1 MQFHWNAEDNDCYNL
16 NDEYAILKN
25 TCSHS
30 IDMTGGTVKNEANH
44 IYTFPDFTLAG
55 GATVTLYTGSG
66 KDITTELYW
75 NSSGHS
81 CNAIWNNDGDT
92 LYLRDMI

>member
-1 MQFHWNAEDNDCYNL
+1 
-16 NDEYAILKN
+16 
-25 TCSHS
+25 
-30 IDMTGGTVKNEANH
+30 MTGGTVKNEANH